1 MPQSADRQDPAGQS
15 YLVVGTSVR
24 GLVQSAKAGGQAVI
38 AMDAFGDVDTRQSAG
53 AFEPL
58 PLHGP
63 RINGVEL
70 VRRVRSLGARRSLAG
85 LVYGSGLEAQVSAL
99 QALTEV
105 LPVFGNAASVF
116 AGAQSPEQLRC
127 WLAGSPVRFPE
138 TRMTRPAD
146 SEAWLIKPLAGS
158 GGSGIQTARSTTAG
172 PDEVYQR
179 RLRGLSLSAQ
189 FLADGE
195 RACLL
200 GVHQQWCRPDN
211 SEAGSFLH
219 GGAASRTDLPAGL
232 TGLLESLVQRLTAAA
247 GLRGLNG
254 VDCVYD
260 GEVLWLLELNARPCA
275 SLDLYDAALSGGL
288 FHWHLRACAGEL
300 PATTPASVERAYQ
313 ILYAEHELRVPRGL
327 QWPSWVSDR
336 PAAGTRITAGS
347 PVCTVHVDGG
357 DIESRFA
364 ELAVRQQ
371 RVLDGLRGD
380 RRPMWRR
387 WLGGSQAAAM
397 I

>member
-1 MPQSADRQDPAGQS
+1 MPQSADRQDPAGQP

-24 GLVQSAKAGGQAVI
+24 GLVQSAKAAGHAVI

-58 PLHGP
+58 PLHGL
-63 RINGVEL
+63 RVNGVEL
-70 VRRVRSLGARRSLAG
+70 VRRVRNLGARRPLAG
-85 LVYGSGLEAQVSAL
+85 LVYGSGLETQVSAL
-99 QALTEV
+99 QALTEL
-105 LPVFGNAASVF
+105 LPVFGNAPSVF
-116 AGAQSPEQLRC
+116 AAAQSPEQLRR

-138 TRMTRPAD
+138 TRTARPAD

-158 GGSGIQTARSTTAG
+158 GGSGIQTASSTTAG

-179 RLRGLSLSAQ
+179 RVRGLSLSAQ
-189 FLADGE
+189 FLANGE
-195 RACLL
+195 RACVL

-219 GGAASRTDLPAGL
+219 GGAASRPDLPAGL

-260 GEVLWLLELNARPCA
+260 GQVLWLLELNARPCA
-275 SLDLYDAALSGGL
+275 SLDLYDAALPGGL
-288 FHWHLRACAGEL
+288 FHWHLRASAGEL
-300 PATTPASVERAYQ
+300 PATAPDPVRRAYQ
-313 ILYAEHELRVPRGL
+313 ILYADHELRVPRGL
-327 QWPSWVSDR
+327 QWPSWATDR
-336 PAAGTRITAGS
+336 PAAGTRIMAGA
-347 PVCTVHVDGG
+347 PVCTVHGDSG
-357 DIESRFA
+357 DIESRYA
-364 ELAVRQQ
+364 ELADRQQ
-371 RVLDGLRGD
+371 RVLEGLRGD
-380 RRPMWRR
+380 RRPLWRR
-387 WLGGSQAAAM
+387 WLGSEAVAT